1 MNQREIESGKSR
13 KFITFVQTT
22 SHQNPNFVFQ
32 ILQLLDKGKDIPCRS
47 NQDDKL
53 SPDEMKSEP
62 RIHGKM
68 NKNRKTK
75 EAASTR
81 QTRSVRFSNETFED
95 PTSPDATPKD
105 IGHFNV
111 IKTMMQKIESPS
123 TVTVDKSIES
133 KPEEANNSLIGR
145 EENEI
150 DSAHQL
156 LSLSTPRISPPE
168 KSTPTDSPV
177 KDEEYQP
184 SPSQRKLD
192 SWLIRSP
199 VRRREVELLPETFK
213 SNVEKSQAKQGTSAK
228 KQRGRKSIG
237 LTEDTNSPV
246 KRSRRVS
253 DSCLRSTNDKNSTKL
268 QKVTEEPSSQ
278 KKTAKS
284 SAKKSPG
291 EASFIQKDN
300 PSTVVVPLVE
310 ETQSPKKLKQ
320 ASDCNDFVKPNV
332 ETRGKSCSKVEKP
345 KVSPIIAVIEETQ
358 SPKKKIQCD
367 TNSAVPILETP
378 PRPGRS
384 DLTAMSGNRKLFL
397 SQDGEMIEHC
407 EDSNIIPASPTS
419 NKSMKLGTPVI
430 KLKKLTQ
437 DEILQYSPS
446 RKESKG
452 EISSSTSTQKKR
464 RGRTCKNSNL
474 ANLSDPSSSKSSDK
488 ELANF
493 FLHEHDDFSDLRP
506 ILTEQTE
513 ELLSSGQTD
522 ERGGVSGDLPLS
534 QGFDIGTDTSIS
546 KDNKISQGNGSEKEI
561 PTKISSFS
569 GSEALFTEQEPEE
582 YDPCFE
588 STLSDPTI
596 KAKKSKSEKSPTSST
611 SMKNDDVSK
620 TQDKAEA
627 ETQQKME
634 SEVYNPHLESTL
646 ASPPAFGSAR
656 KRKQKTPKKLSPES
670 AGPSKRKRRCI
681 SQSSKLS
688 DENSIRDELKEE
700 MSSTSSHGDV
710 SKNDRK
716 KNTKEK
722 ISSQDI
728 YKNEDEAKCLQSD
741 IEIKDFKSGLLS
753 SNVDDID
760 GADMNSAS
768 HTSVVFNKDL
778 GITNPVKSSSIIP
791 PEVNIIVGNV
801 EVDVSIMKKRT
812 LYKHSDDVKK
822 SPLQTDDYIDIDF
835 DESFTEMDPNKNV
848 ISLSDTKIDK
858 TPESCFTINKQKM
871 EKTPENRSIQDIPTR
886 VSTTKKKKEVAQ
898 KRSLSKGKSSIPLD
912 LDANLD
918 PNECTSSSDKLVS
931 LDLVKESEIEN
942 DMDILHSTEDVTEN
956 ENSIQK
962 SNADLKVIP
971 SKIGLCTPEKVNTRK
986 TRNNALITEISEEY
1000 SDSVVIPETNEE
1012 NIQEDISLDSKL
1024 SCNSS
1029 VTEDNSALS
1038 DNDKNKKRNRKKPRV
1053 STTKKKKE
1061 VAQKRSLSKGKSSIP
1076 LDLDANLDPN
1086 ECTSS
1091 SDKLVSLDLVK
1102 ESEIENDMDILH
1114 STEDVTE
1121 NENSIQKSNA
1131 DLKVI
1136 PSKIGLCTPEK
1147 VNTRKTRNNALITEI
1162 SEEYSD
1168 SVVIP
1173 ETNEENIQ
1181 EDISLD
1187 SKLSCNSSVTEDNSA
1202 LSDNDKNK
1210 KRNRKKPIQKE
1221 LDNEIIGSQ
1230 YEMVQTNQILSEHDS
1245 SEKHDK
1251 FDINYTSTI
1260 AEKVDNSCQNKGDK
1274 GDNPVIVKDINLT
1287 NNSSSEMGDNCHLR
1301 TDNSNLQTENSS
1313 GSGKESSSTDF
1324 FFAKEAEEML
1334 ENSTILKDTE
1344 DKLDNRLSASLTN
1357 ESDDIPLCDLKSNK
1371 AVNETSPIS
1380 DAENRSDLKKQLS
1393 TIKRGRP
1400 KKKKQQKRISS
1411 PLSQTLRSSK
1421 ITLRTRG
1428 IPIRK
1433 SAGGMLSLSKANKIK
1448 HLNLSIKDL
1457 QEDNFEKDK
1466 VALTEIDKNIKSNDE
1481 VIVIKSQS
1489 QDKEVTDYAFTEM
1502 VPKNKETSMVE
1513 DIAGPDNL
1521 KKFNDILQDETP
1533 RKAPDVT
1540 STRKD
1545 LRFAE
1550 RHTDSKLVVVP
1561 RKFEKRSNMAR
1572 RSILK
1577 PTSQSLSLESPS
1589 QRKFQDFH
1597 PIKIGHVFAPSASP
1611 SAGILKRRRLLSGEI
1626 ATNSPSP
1633 PSKVKIK
1640 RSSL

>member
-1 MNQREIESGKSR
+1 MVNPE

-53 SPDEMKSEP
+53 SPDEKKSEP

-75 EAASTR
+75 EAAPIR

-95 PTSPDATPKD
+95 RTSPDASQKD

-123 TVTVDKSIES
+123 TVTVNKSIES

-156 LSLSTPRISPPE
+156 LSLSTPRISPPG

-184 SPSQRKLD
+184 SPLQRKLD

-213 SNVEKSQAKQGTSAK
+213 SNVEKKQVKQGTRAK
-228 KQRGRKSIG
+228 KQRGRKSVC

-253 DSCLRSTNDKNSTKL
+253 DSCLRSTNDKNSAKL
-268 QKVTEEPSSQ
+268 QKVTEEPSSK
-278 KKTAKS
+278 KKTAKT
-284 SAKKSPG
+284 SAKKSLG

-378 PRPGRS
+378 PRPHRS

-446 RKESKG
+446 HKESKG

-464 RGRTCKNSNL
+464 LGRPCKNSNL
-474 ANLSDPSSSKSSDK
+474 KSLSGPSSSKSSDK
-488 ELANF
+488 ELAKL

-534 QGFDIGTDTSIS
+534 QGFDIGSNTSIS
-546 KDNKISQGNGSEKEI
+546 KDNKISQGNGSENEI
-561 PTKISSFS
+561 PTKISSLS

-596 KAKKSKSEKSPTSST
+596 KAKKSKPEKSTTSST
-611 SMKNDDVSK
+611 SMKNDDISK
-620 TQDKAEA
+620 TQDKAAA

-634 SEVYNPHLESTL
+634 SEVYNPRLESTL

-670 AGPSKRKRRCI
+670 AGPSKRKRKRI
-681 SQSSKLS
+681 SQSSQLS
-688 DENSIRDELKEE
+688 DENSSQDKLKEE
-700 MSSTSSHGDV
+700 MSSTSSQGDV

-728 YKNEDEAKCLQSD
+728 YKNEDEAKYLQSD
-741 IEIKDFKSGLLS
+741 IEIKDLKSGLLS
-753 SNVDDID
+753 SNVEDID
-760 GADMNSAS
+760 GTDINLAS

-778 GITNPVKSSSIIP
+778 GITNPVKLSSIIP
-791 PEVNIIVGNV
+791 PEVKIIVGNV
-801 EVDVSIMKKRT
+801 EVDGSIMKKRT
-812 LYKHSDDVKK
+812 LNKHSDDLKK

-848 ISLSDTKIDK
+848 ITLSDMKIDK
-858 TPESCFTINKQKM
+858 TPESCSTINKQKM
-871 EKTPENRSIQDIPTR
+871 EKTPENRSIQDTPTR

-931 LDLVKESEIEN
+931 LDLIKESEIEN
-942 DMDILHSTEDVTEN
+942 DMDILHSTEDVAEN
-956 ENSIQK
+956 ENSIER

-1012 NIQEDISLDSKL
+1012 NIQEDISLDNKL

-1029 VTEDNSALS
+1029 VTEDNSTLS
-1038 DNDKNKKRNRKKPRV
+1038 KTDKNKKRNGKKP
-1053 STTKKKKE
+1053 T
-1061 VAQKRSLSKGKSSIP
+1061 
-1076 LDLDANLDPN
+1076 
-1086 ECTSS
+1086 
-1091 SDKLVSLDLVK
+1091 
-1102 ESEIENDMDILH
+1102 
-1114 STEDVTE
+1114 
-1121 NENSIQKSNA
+1121 
-1131 DLKVI
+1131 
-1136 PSKIGLCTPEK
+1136 
-1147 VNTRKTRNNALITEI
+1147 
-1162 SEEYSD
+1162 
-1168 SVVIP
+1168 
-1173 ETNEENIQ
+1173 
-1181 EDISLD
+1181 
-1187 SKLSCNSSVTEDNSA
+1187 
-1202 LSDNDKNK
+1202 
-1210 KRNRKKPIQKE
+1210 QKE

-1260 AEKVDNSCQNKGDK
+1260 AEKVDNSCQNKGD
-1274 GDNPVIVKDINLT
+1274 NPVIAKDINLA
-1287 NNSSSEMGDNCHLR
+1287 NNSSSKMGDNCNLR
-1301 TDNSNLQTENSS
+1301 TDNSSGSGKMGDNSNLHTENSSGSGKMGDNCNLQTDNSSGSGKMGDNCNLQTDNSS

-1334 ENSTILKDTE
+1334 EYSTNLKDTE
-1344 DKLDNRLSASLTN
+1344 DKLDNRLSASLTSEN
-1357 ESDDIPLCDLKSNK
+1357 DDDDISLCDLVSNK
-1371 AVNETSPIS
+1371 AVTETSPNS

-1400 KKKKQQKRISS
+1400 KKNKQEKSKSS
-1411 PLSQTLRSSK
+1411 PLSQRLRSSK
-1421 ITLRTRG
+1421 LTLRTRG
-1428 IPIRK
+1428 IPMRK
-1433 SAGGMLSLSKANKIK
+1433 SAGGKLSLSNAKKIK
-1448 HLNLSIKDL
+1448 HRNLSIKDL

-1481 VIVIKSQS
+1481 IIVIMSQS
-1489 QDKEVTDYAFTEM
+1489 QDKEVTDHTFTEM
-1502 VPKNKETSMVE
+1502 VPKNKEMSMVE

-1561 RKFEKRSNMAR
+1561 LKFEKRSNMAR

-1577 PTSQSLSLESPS
+1577 PTFQSLSLESPS

-1611 SAGILKRRRLLSGEI
+1611 SAGILKRRRLSGEI

-1633 PSKVKIK
+1633 PSKV
-1640 RSSL
+1640 